1 MMKINKIFAITLLTL
16 GHIGVS
22 FTATADETSLK
33 KAIETAYPKFKVESI
48 VKTPYVGL
56 YEVFMGG
63 QILYT
68 DEKLTFLI
76 AEGRLVDPK
85 TRKDVTSE
93 RLEEL
98 TRIDFA
104 SLPLEQAIK
113 VVKGNG
119 SRKLVVFSDVDC
131 PYCKQLERKEL
142 SNITDI
148 TVYTFLYPIDQLH
161 PDAANK
167 SKSIWCATN
176 RVKAWNDWI
185 LKDQLPT
192 STGKCEVPLEKVGEL
207 ARKYGITGTP
217 ALIFSDGKRVPGAL
231 PYKEIEKYLQ
241 AASLKTTIK

>member
-16 GHIGVS
+16 GQIGVS

-167 SKSIWCATN
+167 SKSIWCSTN

-241 AASLKTTIK
+241 AASLKTPIK

>member
-1 MMKINKIFAITLLTL
+1 MPFKSLITLSMLAL
-16 GHIGVS
+16 SQFAV
-22 FTATADETSLK
+22 ADEASLK
-33 KAIETAYPKFKVESI
+33 KAVEAAYPKFKVQSV
-48 VKTPYVGL
+48 VKTPYAGL

-63 QILYT
+63 QIIYT

-85 TRKDVTSE
+85 SKKDVTGE

-98 TRIDFA
+98 TKIDFN
-104 SLPLEQAIK
+104 SLPLEKAIK

-142 SNITDI
+142 SNISDVTI
-148 TVYTFLYPIDQLH
+148 YTFLYPIDQLH

-167 SKSIWCATN
+167 SKTIWCASN
-176 RVKAWNDWI
+176 RTKAWNDWI
-185 LKDQLPT
+185 INNQLP
-192 STGKCEVPLEKVGEL
+192 SSAGNCEVPLEQVGEL
-207 ARKYGITGTP
+207 ARKIGVTSTP
-217 ALIFSDGKRVPGAL
+217 TLIFSDGRRVMGAQ

-241 AASLKTTIK
+241 SATKK